1 VKNDKN
7 EKPPRVLFVVNV
19 AWFFL
24 SHRLNLARGA
34 RERGFEVHV
43 ATGRGGGE
51 ADIISEGFG
60 FHSLPLSRPGMGLVG
75 ETHSFLAMW
84 RLLKQVKPDI
94 VHLVTI
100 KPVIYGGIAARFAKI
115 PAVVSAISGLGYVF
129 LVKGRRAAVR
139 RGIVRYA
146 YKLALN
152 QRHGRV
158 IFQNRDDEAQ
168 LASAVPEGQS
178 VMIPGSGVDIGR
190 FLVRPEPSGP
200 PLIVLASRLLWD
212 KGIGEYV
219 DAARLA
225 KAKGVKARFVLVG
238 ETDSENRSG
247 IPDHVIESWKRE
259 NVVEIWGRRNDMPE
273 VFANST
279 IAALPSYRE
288 GLPKVLIEAAACG
301 RPLVATNVP
310 GCREIVRHGENG
322 LLVPAKDPAAL
333 EHALEILVG
342 DPALRCKMGARG
354 REMVEQEF
362 ADEHVVSATLN
373 IYEELLSETGFE

>member
-1 VKNDKN
+1 
-7 EKPPRVLFVVNV
+7 
-19 AWFFL
+19 
-24 SHRLNLARGA
+24 
-34 RERGFEVHV
+34 
-43 ATGRGGGE
+43 
-51 ADIISEGFG
+51 
-60 FHSLPLSRPGMGLVG
+60 MGLVG

>member
-1 VKNDKN
+1 
-7 EKPPRVLFVVNV
+7 
-19 AWFFL
+19 
-24 SHRLNLARGA
+24 
-34 RERGFEVHV
+34 
-43 ATGRGGGE
+43 
-51 ADIISEGFG
+51 
-60 FHSLPLSRPGMGLVG
+60 
-75 ETHSFLAMW
+75 
-84 RLLKQVKPDI
+84 
-94 VHLVTI
+94 
-100 KPVIYGGIAARFAKI
+100 
-115 PAVVSAISGLGYVF
+115 
-129 LVKGRRAAVR
+129 
-139 RGIVRYA
+139 
-146 YKLALN
+146 
-152 QRHGRV
+152 
-158 IFQNRDDEAQ
+158 
-168 LASAVPEGQS
+168 
-178 VMIPGSGVDIGR
+178 
-190 FLVRPEPSGP
+190 
-200 PLIVLASRLLWD
+200 LIVLASRLLWD